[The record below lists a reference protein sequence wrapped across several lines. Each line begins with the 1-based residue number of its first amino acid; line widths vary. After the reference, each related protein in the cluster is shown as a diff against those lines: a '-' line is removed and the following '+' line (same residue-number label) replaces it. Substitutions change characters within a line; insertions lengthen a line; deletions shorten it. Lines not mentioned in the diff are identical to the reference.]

1 MPGDVREE
9 MVGIGVDLPGQLD
22 LAGQLIGS
30 GIHLGFRRDDGKQ
43 IDDEADENHCDQHKY
58 YRADVGPL
66 GPDAAQGFHKL
77 MIPPNDTMIWMMITT
92 RYMARKQPSRHMDS
106 RFTRFGTFWA
116 SALSS

>member
-43 IDDEADENHCDQHKY
+43 IDDEADENHRDQHKY
-58 YRADVGPL
+58 YCADVGSL
-66 GPDAAQGFHKL
+66 GPFGFENGHRF
-77 MIPPNDTMIWMMITT
+77 MIPPNDTMIWITITT
-92 RYMARKQPSRHMDS
+92 RYMARKHPSRHMDS